1 MRYGHYLAQLLL
13 AAFVGSPVAAD
24 TGATAGNSHHINSA
38 IISIIIDDVGYRQRE
53 DMRAANLPGA
63 VSYAILPH
71 APYGP
76 RMAKLLHSLDRD
88 VIVHIPMEAEHNN
101 HLLGPGAL
109 TRAMPKA
116 EFSSSLH
123 DSIASVPHAIAVSNH
138 MGSLLT
144 RDPEAMQQ
152 LMQLLQPLGLSYI
165 DSRTSAQSV
174 AARAASDWG
183 VPFLQRDVFLDHD
196 RDPEAIRDQYM
207 QLLARARRD
216 GSAIAI
222 GHPYPETL
230 AILAELLPG
239 LAAENIRLVG
249 IRSLLEQQNPDASG
263 HDRLRLSATGD

>member
-1 MRYGHYLAQLLL
+1 MLCRDYLILLLL
-13 AAFVGSPVAAD
+13 AVVSANSIAAD
-24 TGATAGNSHHINSA
+24 SISNKQQDNKAS
-38 IISIIIDDVGYRQRE
+38 ISIIIDDVGYRQRE

-63 VSYAILPH
+63 ISYAILPH

-88 VIVHIPMEAEHNN
+88 VIVHIPMEAERSN

-109 TRAMPKA
+109 TATMPTA
-116 EFSSSLH
+116 EFRTSLH

-144 RDPEAMQQ
+144 RDPEAMHQ

-165 DSRTSAQSV
+165 DSKTSAQSV
-174 AARAASDWG
+174 AAKAASDWG
-183 VPFLQRDVFLDHD
+183 IPFLQRDVFLDHD
-196 RDPEAIRDQYM
+196 RDPEAIRYQYT
-207 QLLARARRD
+207 QLLAKARRD

-239 LAAENIRLVG
+239 LAGENIRLVG
-249 IRSLLEQQNPDASG
+249 IRSLLQQQKAVIAGGKRNRLHLSASG
-263 HDRLRLSATGD
+263 N